1 LIDDS
6 SVDAGATRSGR
17 PSSNAIR
24 PNTSRTMAKRSS
36 GVVDEPVCGILA
48 GSVTAVG
55 LVVVGPPACATVVV
69 EAVVLEP
76 ATVVVGLT
84 VVVVEEVV
92 LLELDVE
99 LVLDELLLVL
109 RLLDDVGGVAA
120 TVQLNVELAG
130 VTEFFAT
137 LVTVILASQYLPVSM
152 VLFWVQM

>member
-1 LIDDS
+1 
-6 SVDAGATRSGR
+6 
-17 PSSNAIR
+17 
-24 PNTSRTMAKRSS
+24 MAKRSS

-69 EAVVLEP
+69 EAVVLET

-109 RLLDDVGGVAA
+109 LLLDDVGGVAV

>member
-1 LIDDS
+1 
-6 SVDAGATRSGR
+6 
-17 PSSNAIR
+17 
-24 PNTSRTMAKRSS
+24 MAKRSS

-109 RLLDDVGGVAA
+109 LLLDDVGGVAV

>member
-1 LIDDS
+1 
-6 SVDAGATRSGR
+6 
-17 PSSNAIR
+17 
-24 PNTSRTMAKRSS
+24 MAKRSS

-69 EAVVLEP
+69 EAVVLET

-84 VVVVEEVV
+84 VVVVEEVVV

-109 RLLDDVGGVAA
+109 LLLDDVGGVAV